1 MRTTLILFRREFSA
15 YFLSPVAYIVIALV
29 MVLNG
34 FSFKAGVTIL
44 ESGPSEGSLVTWT
57 FNSRWF
63 WLFYFFIFPL
73 ITMRLFAEERKLG
86 TWEALLTAPVRTSH
100 VILAKFGAAL
110 AFYLILWVPS
120 AANFLLFNVI
130 TGGAADLPPGALAGS
145 YLIILLMGLFH
156 VAIGCFASALTT
168 NQIVAAITCFTLC
181 LVHFLLGMFAV
192 FLGHGLTAEFGELF
206 FYFATVEH
214 IRSFTS
220 GLIDTRPMVY
230 YVTFTLVFL
239 AFTHQVLEYRRW
251 KV

>member
-1 MRTTLILFRREFSA
+1 MRTTFILFRREFSA
-15 YFLSPVAYIVIALV
+15 FFLSPVAYIVIALV

-34 FSFKAGVTIL
+34 FSFKAAMTVL
-44 ESGPSEGSLVTWT
+44 ESAPSEGSLVTWT

-73 ITMRLFAEERKLG
+73 VTMRLFAEERKLG
-86 TWEALLTAPVRTSH
+86 TWEALLTAPVRTSQ

-110 AFYLILWVPS
+110 VFYMILWAPS
-120 AANFLLFNVI
+120 AANFFLFDII
-130 TGGAADLPPGALAGS
+130 TGGATELPPGALYGS
-145 YLIILLMGLFH
+145 YLFLFLMGLFH

-168 NQIVAAITCFTLC
+168 NQIVAAIVCFTLC
-181 LVHFLLGMFAV
+181 LVHFLTGMFAV
-192 FLGHGLTAEFGELF
+192 YLGQGMTVEFGEFF

-220 GLIDTRPMVY
+220 GLIDTRPIVY
-230 YVTFTLVFL
+230 YLSFTLLFL

>member
-15 YFLSPVAYIVIALV
+15 FFLSPVAYIVIALV

-34 FSFKAGVTIL
+34 FSFQAAMTVL
-44 ESGPSEGSLVTWT
+44 ETAPSEGSLVTWT

-86 TWEALLTAPVRTSH
+86 TWEALLTAPVRTSQ

-110 AFYLILWVPS
+110 AFYLILWIPS
-120 AANFLLFNVI
+120 AANFFLFDAI
-130 TGGAADLPPGALAGS
+130 TGGATELPPGALFGS
-145 YLIILLMGLFH
+145 YLVIFLMGLFH
-156 VAIGCFASALTT
+156 VAIGCFASALTS

-181 LVHFLLGMFAV
+181 LVHFLVGMFAV
-192 FLGHGLTAEFGELF
+192 YLGQGMTIEFGEF
-206 FYFATVEH
+206 YFYFATVEH
-214 IRSFTS
+214 IRTFTS

-230 YVTFTLVFL
+230 YVTFTLLFL